1 MRKEPVGAGKPVLL
15 LTDGWFGYN
24 LHILRFYSRSGG
36 NLCPTSDDLD
46 LNIIKSII
54 RRT

>member
-1 MRKEPVGAGKPVLL
+1 MRKDSVGAAKPVLL

-24 LHILRFYSRSGG
+24 LHTSRFYSRSGG
-36 NLCPTSDDLD
+36 NLCPTSGDLD

-54 RRT
+54 RHT